1 MIAMCKQETKEGV
14 FVISKSDIERVR
26 TQIESHIGSRIRIAA
41 KKGRKKV
48 IVRYGTINA
57 VYPFTFNITLESIS
71 EFAETNR
78 NLSLNY
84 SDILTHMIT
93 ITVLD
98 SETVIE

>member
-1 MIAMCKQETKEGV
+1 MIVLCKQETKEGV
-14 FVISKSDIERVR
+14 FVISKNDIDRVR
-26 TQIESHIGSRIRIAA
+26 TQIESYIGSRIRIAA